1 MLIKEQL
8 KDFETLSYA
17 EKSVAEKLLELGG
30 DIKDI
35 SVRELASLAY
45 TATSAVTRLCVKL
58 GYKGYN
64 DFKDA
69 YLAELIYINTHF
81 QHIDANTPFHKED
94 SLSRVCSSIAH
105 LYEETSKDTL
115 SLIDY
120 TQLIHAT
127 SLLNKAKH
135 IYVLCFGSG
144 IDIAK
149 VFADRM
155 MRIGKKVTIS
165 DNQNQQYYQSY
176 NADKED
182 CFIVISY
189 TGTTSKTR
197 IDFENV
203 IKSDASCIVITSV
216 GENYL
221 SERADAT
228 LHMTTR
234 EKIRS
239 NIGSFSSSASTMMV
253 LDILYSSLFHKNY
266 DENFAR
272 KKQLAL
278 DYEHCR
284 LSINE
289 VMSED

>member
-17 EKSVAEKLLELGG
+17 EKSVAEKLLELGS

-58 GYKGYN
+58 GYRGYN

-81 QHIDANTPFHKED
+81 QHIDANTPFYKED
-94 SLSRVCSSIAH
+94 SLSRVSSSIAH

-135 IYVLCFGSG
+135 IYVLCIGSG

-149 VFADRM
+149 VFADRL

-165 DNQNQQYYQSY
+165 DNQNLQYYQSY
-176 NADKED
+176 NADKDD

-197 IDFENV
+197 TYFDNV
-203 IKSDASCIVITSV
+203 TKSEASCIVITSV
-216 GENYL
+216 GETYL
-221 SERADAT
+221 SAKADAT

-234 EKIRS
+234 EKIHS
-239 NIGSFSSSASTMMV
+239 NIGSFSSSASTMML

-266 DENFAR
+266 DENFAK

-278 DYEHCR
+278 DYDLCR
-284 LSINE
+284 LSSNE
-289 VMSED
+289 VMNED

>member
-8 KDFETLSYA
+8 QEFDTLSFA
-17 EKSVAEKLLELGG
+17 EKSVAEKLVELGS

-69 YLAELIYINTHF
+69 YLAELIYINNHF
-81 QHIDANTPFHKED
+81 QHIDANTPFYKDD
-94 SLSRVCSSIAH
+94 SLSRVTSSIAH
-105 LYEETSKDTL
+105 LYEETTKDTL

-135 IYVLCFGSG
+135 IYVLCIGSG

-149 VFADRM
+149 VFADRL

-165 DNQNQQYYQSY
+165 DNQNLQYYQSY
-176 NADKED
+176 NADKDD
-182 CFIVISY
+182 CFIIISY

-197 IDFENV
+197 TYFENV
-203 IKSDASCIVITSV
+203 IKSEASCIVITSV

-221 SERADAT
+221 SEKANAT

-234 EKIRS
+234 EKMHS
-239 NIGSFSSSASTMMV
+239 NIGSFSSSASTMLL

-266 DENFAR
+266 DENFAK

-284 LSINE
+284 LSSNE
-289 VMSED
+289 VMNED